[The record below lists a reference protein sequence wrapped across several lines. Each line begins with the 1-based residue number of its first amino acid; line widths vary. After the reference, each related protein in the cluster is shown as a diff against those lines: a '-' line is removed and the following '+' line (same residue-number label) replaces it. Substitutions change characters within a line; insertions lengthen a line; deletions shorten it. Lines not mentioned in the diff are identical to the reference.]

1 MGETAILHKQ
11 LTGVG
16 GAQHV
21 AYELARGLD
30 APIYAAWVD
39 QDVVPDD
46 VEAVQLFGDT
56 SRRLTDVH
64 YTLRDSY
71 MMLAFQHLPEL
82 YDYDRVVVNQTTGT
96 WFVPREDQ
104 RVVQYAHHPPR
115 SQYDMWHRRDPSL
128 LSTAV
133 ATAQRVLYRPTMD
146 YPDAIIA
153 NSETTARRF
162 RKYFNIEVDAV
173 VHPPVDTSHFDPD
186 ECVTGDY
193 YLSLSRLEPNKRV
206 VEIVEAFEEEGV
218 PLVVAGTGSEGDS
231 VRDAAGRHTEV
242 VGHATED
249 QKIQLMSG
257 ARGFVMNA
265 EQEDYGMTPVEAMA
279 SGTPV
284 LGVDEG
290 YTPRHITEGVNGV
303 VYRRGEL
310 GAAIRRA
317 ERTDWDENRIAASAE
332 RRIGFVTEIEE
343 ALDDS

>member
-1 MGETAILHKQ
+1 MGDTAILHKQ

-39 QDVVPDD
+39 QEVVPDD
-46 VEAVQLFGDT
+46 VEAIQLFGDAW
-56 SRRLTDVH
+56 RRVADLH
-64 YTLRDSY
+64 YTVRDSF

-82 YDYDRVVVNQTTGT
+82 YEYDEVVLNQTTAT

-104 RVVQYAHHPPR
+104 AVVQYAHHPLR
-115 SQYDMWHRRDPSL
+115 GQYDMWHRREKTL
-128 LSTAV
+128 LNAAV
-133 ATAQRVLYRPTMD
+133 ATVQRTLYRPTMD
-146 YPDAIIA
+146 YPDTIIA

-162 RKYFNIEVDAV
+162 RRYFNIDIDGV
-173 VHPPVDTSHFDPD
+173 VHPPVDTSAFDPS
-186 ECVTGDY
+186 ERETGDY
-193 YLSLSRLEPNKRV
+193 YLTLGRLEPNKRV
-206 VEIVEAFEEEGV
+206 PEIVEAFEEEGV
-218 PLVVAGTGSEGDS
+218 PLVVAGTGSEEDA
-231 VRDAAGRHTEV
+231 VRKAAGRHTEV
-242 VGHATED
+242 VGHVSEEEKAR
-249 QKIQLMSG
+249 LMSG

-265 EQEDYGMTPVEAMA
+265 EQEDFGMTPVEAMA

-290 YTPRHITEGVNGV
+290 FTPHHIDEGVTGT

-317 ERTDWDENRIAASAE
+317 EAADWDEDEIAESADQ
-332 RRIGFVTEIEE
+332 RTDFAAEIRG
-343 ALDDS
+343 ALDDC